1 MLKLTLMKKLIGM
14 ALCITILCSISS
26 VNGMGIIRKLG
37 DTVTSLGSNALP
49 SVVLLGDMKSNVN
62 LMDRNSVFSLLVKV
76 MPMPEA
82 PNHQPNADTG
92 EGSSEKKAAD
102 SLINDTLAAILQN
115 VASME
120 KDIAEYKKNY
130 LETGK
135 ETEDFNTFYASWA
148 TYRDNVL
155 FNSGASK
162 DIPKSKTT
170 DQMITGDL
178 YAKTLAGISALKDL
192 NVVQAEDLL
201 VMSEQRMKTG
211 LTSVI
216 STTII
221 NIILGLLGAFFVA
234 RSVTKPLSSIVNQ
247 VKLVTNG
254 NLQVDPLAIKN
265 KDEIGELAADFNKM
279 SQSLRALMST
289 IIENALLV
297 ASTSEQLTS
306 NAEQTTLATEQ
317 IAVNA
322 SELADGA
329 KVQLI
334 KVNATTET
342 VLGVSDRVASISDRF
357 NNVASLIS
365 QAQDKAVKG
374 NKVITSTV
382 SQIRMVHEKVI
393 QSSESVNVLAQK
405 SVEISEISSMIQDI
419 ATQTNLLSLN
429 AAIEAARA
437 GEHGKGFAVVATEVR
452 KLATQSE
459 EATKKI
465 STLIEEII
473 SSTNQVM
480 LSMKDGVHSLS
491 IGMDFVED
499 AGKSFSEIVE
509 SVEEVG
515 SEAGSAVLEAKAVN
529 SVAITMVASMKEIA
543 DIAENATERTQT
555 VASVV
560 EETMASMEEVSS
572 GSSMLSTMAD
582 ELNEAVS
589 IFKV

>member
-14 ALCITILCSISS
+14 ALCIVILCSVSS
-26 VNGMGIIRKLG
+26 VIGMGIMRQLG
-37 DTVTSLGSNALP
+37 NTVASLGSNALP

-62 LMDRNSVFSLLVKV
+62 LLDRNSVFSVLIKV
-76 MPMPEA
+76 MPLTAA
-82 PNHQPNADTG
+82 PTHEQNADTG
-92 EGSSEKKAAD
+92 EGSAEKKAAD
-102 SLINDTLAAILQN
+102 SLTKDTIAAILQN
-115 VASME
+115 VATME

-135 ETEDFNTFYASWA
+135 ETLDFNAFYASWA
-148 TYRDNVL
+148 KYRDNVL
-155 FNSGASK
+155 FNSGAST
-162 DIPKSKTT
+162 DIPKSEATEQK
-170 DQMITGDL
+170 ITGDL
-178 YAKTLAGISALKDL
+178 YAATLAGISALKDL
-192 NVVQAEDLL
+192 NVVQAQDLL
-201 VMSEQRMKTG
+201 VVSEQRMNTG
-211 LTSVI
+211 LTSTILAAII
-216 STTII
+216 SII
-221 NIILGLLGAFFVA
+221 FGLLGAFYVA
-234 RSVTKPLSSIVNQ
+234 RSITKPLSSIVNQ

-265 KDEIGELAADFNKM
+265 KDEIGELAADFNRM

-289 IIENALLV
+289 VIENALLV
-297 ASTSEQLTS
+297 ASTSEQLTA
-306 NAEQTTLATEQ
+306 NAEHTSVATEQ
-317 IAVNA
+317 IAINA
-322 SELADGA
+322 SELANGA
-329 KVQLI
+329 SIQLT

-342 VLGVSDRVASISDRF
+342 ASRVSERVASISDRF
-357 NNVASLIS
+357 NNVAYLIS

-382 SQIRMVHEKVI
+382 SQIRLVHEKVI
-393 QSSESVNVLAQK
+393 QSSESVNVLAHK
-405 SVEISEISSMIQDI
+405 SVEISDISSMIKDI

-452 KLATQSE
+452 KLANQSE

-480 LSMKDGVHSLS
+480 LTMKDGVHSLT

-515 SEAGSAVLEAKAVN
+515 SEAENAVLEAKAVN
-529 SVAITMVASMKEIA
+529 SDAITMVASMKEIA
-543 DIAENATERTQT
+543 DIAEGATERTQT

-560 EETMASMEEVSS
+560 EETMASMEEVSAKS
-572 GSSMLSTMAD
+572 RMLSTMAE